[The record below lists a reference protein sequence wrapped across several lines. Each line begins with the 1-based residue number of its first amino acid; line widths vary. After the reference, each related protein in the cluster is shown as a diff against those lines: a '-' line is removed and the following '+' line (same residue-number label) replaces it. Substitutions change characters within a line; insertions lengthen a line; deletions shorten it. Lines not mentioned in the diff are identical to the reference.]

1 MAKKKSKAASDFRY
15 GTESGK
21 VAWPAVGEAI
31 SSRDIFDVLQFLVP
45 PGDDK
50 GAYRKQLG
58 EVKDALEG
66 LYRVGKPASKLTLGK
81 KVETLEKKARD
92 YLGAKHA
99 CFLTNA
105 TAGFEIAAKIAGLG
119 PDDEVIAP
127 AITFIASIVYPL
139 SIGAKVVL
147 ADVDPKTMNL
157 DPADVERKITKK
169 TRMIIPVHIGGYPV
183 DMRPIMRL
191 AKQHDLVVL
200 EDAAH
205 AFGGR
210 YRGKA
215 LGTIGH
221 FGAYSFHEVKNV
233 TSFGEGGLLVSN
245 TKYGKEFSMARFL
258 GIDTSKPIDTW
269 FYDVRLL
276 EGMRRGYIAENDS
289 STEIQAV
296 GLLSQM
302 GRVDRIVAQRR
313 KVAERLN
320 RYVEKLP
327 GLHGTPLDTKTSQ
340 GTYHLY
346 LLQVDPD
353 VLGADVQ
360 ALKKKLS
367 ERGVT
372 QIPHF
377 APLYKF
383 EIMKQL
389 GYDVE
394 AMAASCPVAEEAF
407 TRRFTHL
414 PLYRLS
420 AAQVK
425 YMGNALTESVS
436 ELRAGR

>member
-1 MAKKKSKAASDFRY
+1 MAKKKTRRDSDFRY
-15 GTESGK
+15 GTHSGK
-21 VAWPAVGEAI
+21 VAWPAVGEAVG
-31 SSRDIFDVLQFLVP
+31 SRDVFDVLQFLVP

-50 GAYRKQLG
+50 TAYKNQLDA
-58 EVKDALEG
+58 VKRAVEG
-66 LYRVGKPASKLTLGK
+66 LYRVGKPVSKLTLGK
-81 KVETLEKKARD
+81 RVQALEQAACD
-92 YLGAKHA
+92 YLGAKYA

-105 TAGFEIAAKIAGLG
+105 TAGFEIAAKIAGLQPG
-119 PDDEVIAP
+119 DEVIAP
-127 AITFIASIVYPL
+127 AITFIASIIYPL

-147 ADVDPKTMNL
+147 ADVDPRTINL

-169 TRMIIPVHIGGYPV
+169 TRMIIPVHVGGYPV
-183 DMRPIMRL
+183 DMGPIMRL
-191 AKQHDLVVL
+191 AKKHDLVVL

-233 TSFGEGGLLVSN
+233 TSFGEGGLLVTN
-245 TKYGKEFSMARFL
+245 TKYGKEFSLARFL

-276 EGMRRGYIAENDS
+276 DGMRGGYIAENDS

-302 GRVDRIVAQRR
+302 ARVNRIIEHRR
-313 KVAERLN
+313 KVAETLN
-320 RYVEKLP
+320 RRVAKLH
-327 GLHGTPLDTKTSQ
+327 GISGTPLDSKTAQ
-340 GTYHLY
+340 GTHHLY
-346 LLQVDPD
+346 LLQIDPD
-353 VLGADVQ
+353 IVGADVQ
-360 ALKKKLS
+360 ALKAKLS
-367 ERGVT
+367 ERGIT

-383 EIMKQL
+383 QVLQEL
-389 GYDVE
+389 GYDV
-394 AMAASCPVAEEAF
+394 AAVQAGCPVAEEAF

-420 AAQVK
+420 PAQVK
-425 YMGNALTESVS
+425 YMADAIVESVS
-436 ELRAGR
+436 ELCAGR